1 MKRSY
6 PKRRSNNKKRSV
18 TLKEIKNLIRSEI
31 KNLKESVQPTNEIV
45 GAAAGFVALVSAA
58 GGMAALQMKMENPE
72 ERKKHPKLAALLDIL
87 GEMGSAA
94 SSAKLKEQE
103 EEGEGEKEV
112 DLSKLEDE
120 LGNVFDADCE
130 VPSKDEE

>member
-1 MKRSY
+1 MKKRTNHRSQ
-6 PKRRSNNKKRSV
+6 KRSV
-18 TLKEIKNLIRSEI
+18 TLKEIKNLIRKEI
-31 KNLKESVQPTNEIV
+31 KILKESTQPTNEIA

-72 ERKKHPKLAALLDIL
+72 ARKKHPKLAALLDIL

-103 EEGEGEKEV
+103 DEGEKEM

-120 LGNVFDADCE
+120 LGSVFDADCE

>member
-6 PKRRSNNKKRSV
+6 PKRRSNKKRSSI
-18 TLKEIKNLIRSEI
+18 TLKEIKNLIRNEI
-31 KNLKESVQPTNEIV
+31 KVLKESARPTNEV
-45 GAAAGFVALVSAA
+45 AGAVAGFVALVSAA

-87 GEMGSAA
+87 GEIGSAA

-103 EEGEGEKEV
+103 DEGEKEV

-120 LGNVFDADCE
+120 LNNVFDADCE

>member
-1 MKRSY
+1 MKKRTNHRSQKRSI
-6 PKRRSNNKKRSV
+6 
-18 TLKEIKNLIRSEI
+18 TLKEIKNLIRKEI
-31 KNLKESVQPTNEIV
+31 KILKESTQPTNEIA

-58 GGMAALQMKMENPE
+58 GGMAALQMKMESPE
-72 ERKKHPKLAALLDIL
+72 AIKKHPKIAALLDIL

-103 EEGEGEKEV
+103 EEGEKEM

>member
-1 MKRSY
+1 MKKRTNHRSQKRSI
-6 PKRRSNNKKRSV
+6 
-18 TLKEIKNLIRSEI
+18 TLKEIKNLIRKEI
-31 KNLKESVQPTNEIV
+31 KILKESTQPTNEIA

-72 ERKKHPKLAALLDIL
+72 ARKKHPKLAALLDIL

-103 EEGEGEKEV
+103 DEGEKEV

-120 LGNVFDADCE
+120 LGSVFDADCE